1 MIAKLAYYG
10 WILSI
15 LAGLLAFVFGK
26 GAVILLCIF
35 VGISAAVVGALIFT
49 MYLHDA
55 AKYGTFNH
63 NKWPNQ

>member
-1 MIAKLAYYG
+1 MTAKLAYYG
-10 WILSI
+10 WIL
-15 LAGLLAFVFGK
+15 LLFTGFSSLIFGK
-26 GAVILLCIF
+26 GAIIVI
-35 VGISAAVVGALIFT
+35 GIATGVFIAVIGILIFT

>member
-10 WILSI
+10 WILSM
-15 LAGLLAFVFGK
+15 LAGFLALVFGK
-26 GAVILLCIF
+26 GAVIVLCIS
-35 VGISAAVVGALIFT
+35 VGISVAVVGALIFT